1 MIQFLWAFDFIGIFL
16 SRLIVAYLYFN
27 YALENFKNDKIKS
40 AIYFISSLMIGLGF
54 LTSIISIFW
63 IIAFIA
69 LMIKERKLDNLKL
82 LFVAYFIIL
91 LTVGPSLLSI
101 DRIFDIR
108 LTK

>member
-16 SRLIVAYLYFN
+16 SRLIVGFLYFN
-27 YALENFKNDKIKS
+27 LALENFKENKIKS
-40 AIYFISSLMIGLGF
+40 AIYFISSLMISLGF

-63 IIAFIA
+63 IIANLGLIV
-69 LMIKERKLDNLKL
+69 KERKLDKLKL
-82 LFVAYFIIL
+82 ILIAYFIIL

-108 LTK
+108 LTN